1 MIKSLEEDKFH
12 NCKVIL
18 NLSKIKKENRN
29 NYLNLLRISMMYKI
43 ETYAIE
49 YVTFYDKGEKNLHDE
64 LIAFQLGQLTIDCEK
79 YNPEN
84 NKHKI
89 VKQGGDYTF
98 LTTKDFENIPF
109 VDQIDILKLNKG
121 QEIIIEVEIV
131 KSNGDDHVKFQPVS
145 CPRYELNNKDEGIFQ
160 FKNLGMYSSLYL
172 VETAM
177 KDIEKA
183 KINENKDRYFKI
195 QVNE

>member
-98 LTTKDFENIPF
+98 LTTKDFENILKKTSG
-109 VDQIDILKLNKG
+109 VLADKKIDP
-121 QEIIIEVEIV
+121 V
-131 KSNGDDHVKFQPVS
+131 KWQKNIRSDWDD
-145 CPRYELNNKDEGIFQ
+145 R
-160 FKNLGMYSSLYL
+160 
-172 VETAM
+172 
-177 KDIEKA
+177 
-183 KINENKDRYFKI
+183 
-195 QVNE
+195 